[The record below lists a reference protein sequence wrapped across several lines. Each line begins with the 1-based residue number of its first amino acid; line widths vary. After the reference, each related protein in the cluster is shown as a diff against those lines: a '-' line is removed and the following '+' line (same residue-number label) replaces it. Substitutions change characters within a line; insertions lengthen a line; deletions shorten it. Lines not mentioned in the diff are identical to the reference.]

1 MFGSL
6 RKLYRNTL
14 FRLSLL
20 GALLF
25 VLSLF
30 AALGYIY
37 YATVQS
43 ELRRI
48 DRVNEAEIAELQVL
62 YDEVGQR
69 SVAEAIE
76 RGLLPQN
83 VASSDN
89 TALRIYH
96 QAGYAF
102 LKNAVF
108 QRGLSNSPILER
120 VYLLQGPP
128 GTDPTGN
135 LSTIAV
141 KTSGEETTLMP
152 NKDNVRFTRLDLIYS
167 RLSDSEERIDRR
179 AQAIA
184 GNIFLGDEKSLAIL
198 VGRDVE
204 SISRTGERVRNAIL
218 VSAGIALFLGLLSS
232 FFVSRRFARRVEGFN
247 RLATDVRA
255 GNLDRRAPRNYSED
269 EMDLLAEHL
278 NAMLDHISRLM
289 SAMRYAGDSVAHDL
303 RTPLT
308 RLRTRLET
316 AAVELGDTDEAMI
329 LYAAAGDAD
338 QLLSTFDSVLRIA
351 RLEAGERR
359 ELLKPLDPKP
369 ILDDLAELYE
379 PACEDAGLSFEA
391 DIAPRTLIL
400 ADRGL
405 LSQAVSN
412 LLENAI
418 KYTPRGGSIRLVSR
432 KKRGG
437 GVEVAIRDDGPG
449 IPSWDR
455 ERVKERFVRL
465 DKSRS
470 LPGSGLG
477 LSLVEAVAD
486 LHRAE
491 FVMLDNEDL
500 LPVDKGG
507 DPDRPGLSAALIF
520 PRVKAEQ
527 KTPPPQS

>member
-1 MFGSL
+1 MVGVL

-30 AALGYIY
+30 VALGYIY
-37 YATVQS
+37 YATIES
-43 ELRRI
+43 ELRRV
-48 DRVNEAEIAELQVL
+48 DRANEAEIAELQEI
-62 YDEVGQR
+62 YDRAGTAAVAQARKVGFLSAFEPITSLNARQIYHQNGTEQINGLVIARGLPYGDQPYERVYILR
-69 SVAEAIE
+69 SGDRITGNLAQLPVEKRGE
-76 RGLLPQN
+76 DTGLLPDG
-83 VASSDN
+83 ADGEF
-89 TALRIYH
+89 T
-96 QAGYAF
+96 
-102 LKNAVF
+102 
-108 QRGLSNSPILER
+108 R
-120 VYLLQGPP
+120 VDFIYLLRKLDQ
-128 GTDPTGN
+128 
-135 LSTIAV
+135 
-141 KTSGEETTLMP
+141 EEP
-152 NKDNVRFTRLDLIYS
+152 
-167 RLSDSEERIDRR
+167 EERR
-179 AQAIA
+179 ARAIG
-184 GNIFLGDEKSLAIL
+184 GNIYLNGESTVTIL

-204 SISRTGERVRNAIL
+204 SIERTGERVRTAIL
-218 VSAGIALFLGLLSS
+218 TSSGLALFLGLLSS

-289 SAMRYAGDSVAHDL
+289 QAMRYAGDSVAHDL

-316 AAVELGDTDEAMI
+316 AAVELGDKKEADI
-329 LYAAAGDAD
+329 LYAAADDAD

-379 PACEDAGLSFEA
+379 PACEDAGLTFKAS
-391 DIAPRTLIL
+391 IAARTLIL

-418 KYTPRGGSIRLVSR
+418 KYTPRGGSIHLVSR

-437 GVEVAIRDDGPG
+437 SIEVAIKDDGPG

-477 LSLVEAVAD
+477 LSLVEAIAD
-486 LHRAE
+486 LHQAE
-491 FVMLDNEDL
+491 FVMRDNEDL
-500 LPVDKGG
+500 LSVDKGG
-507 DPDRPGLSAALIF
+507 DPDNPGLCAALIF
-520 PRVKAEQ
+520 PRAKAS
-527 KTPPPQS
+527 TD